1 MMPRGGDVAGPGLDA
16 ATDVA
21 ADAAAADV
29 VVTNAAAALSVQ
41 PLCSGVGTG
50 AVLVLDEPL
59 SFWGGTDLA
68 TGEITDVHHPQR
80 GLAVAGR
87 VVAMAASRGSSSS
100 SSVLAEQ
107 LRAGVGPAAIVIT
120 SGDAILALGALA
132 ASELYDISMPIVLIG
147 SDKIAALSELAAL
160 SPDHTVTVRA
170 DSASAM
176 IEMGTA

>member
-1 MMPRGGDVAGPGLDA
+1 MPGLDA
-16 ATDVA
+16 AADGA
-21 ADAAAADV
+21 ADAVRDVAKDAAKDAA
-29 VVTNAAAALSVQ
+29 TAAAAAVPAQ

-50 AVLVLDEPL
+50 ALLVLDEPL

-80 GLAVAGR
+80 GLTVEGR

-107 LRAGVGPAAIVIT
+107 LRAGVGPAAIVLT
-120 SGDAILALGALA
+120 SRDAILALGALA
-132 ASELYDISMPIVLIG
+132 AFELYDISMPIVLIG
-147 SDKIAALSELAAL
+147 SGDPPALSELAAL
-160 SPDHTVTVRA
+160 SPEHALTVRA
-170 DSASAM
+170 DTASAS